1 MLTSITSKSTSKT
14 TSQQI
19 FWGNVDLIREIKI
32 LLQFEKIREIKI
44 LQIKK
49 FLKSPELD
57 LDQLDCECTS
67 CRTWPWLLQRPNMN
81 RNLLGPRSW
90 KWIYMLAIFYVG
102 QILLKKILNYFFK
115 VARSSYNL

>member
-32 LLQFEKIREIKI
+32 LLQLKKIREIKI

-49 FLKSPELD
+49 FVKSPELD
-57 LDQLDCECTS
+57 LDQLDCECTF

-81 RNLLGPRSW
+81 RNLLGPKSW
-90 KWIYMLAIFYVG
+90 KWIYRLAIFCVG
-102 QILLKKILNYFFK
+102 QILLNRNIKLFF
-115 VARSSYNL
+115 